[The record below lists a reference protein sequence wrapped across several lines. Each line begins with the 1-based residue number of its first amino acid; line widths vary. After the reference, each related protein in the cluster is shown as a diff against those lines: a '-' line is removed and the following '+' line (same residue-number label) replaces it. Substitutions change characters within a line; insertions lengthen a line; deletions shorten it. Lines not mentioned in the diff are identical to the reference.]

1 MEEEEGAEGPVQCL
15 SPPFQRSR
23 VVTRFDGACARAL
36 VGAAPRQL
44 AVELDDAAVVRVY
57 DAAPL
62 VAAGDIVAHRDRQRA
77 RGRRRGRE
85 RQREGGESGCECRHP
100 SRDYET

>member
-1 MEEEEGAEGPVQCL
+1 VHAFP
-15 SPPFQRSR
+15 RSR
-23 VVTRFDGACARAL
+23 ASVCARAL

-62 VAAGDIVAHRDRQRA
+62 VAARYVVAHRDRQRA